1 VLPYAAVA
9 YLDFLGFG
17 EMVERDSQLQEPR
30 YLPLILEALD
40 VVEERVGRAGLSM
53 TQFSDSIVVASPF
66 DPQSVGAL
74 VSVVAMLQRLLVER
88 GILIRGGIAIGPHY
102 ANGGRM
108 FSKALVAA
116 YRLESTRARYPRVI
130 ADTNLLDW
138 CLNHSQ
144 CSRALAEDIRSHLM
158 LDRDGAVFVHYLDET
173 LISSHVRLVGDT
185 LERGQDGETS
195 ILAKAHW
202 LVDYHQHVAAACGN
216 GQLDE
221 HVAARFQAFT
231 HP

>member
-17 EMVERDSQLQEPR
+17 EMVERDAQLQEPV

-40 VVEERVGRAGLSM
+40 VVEDRVGQAGLSL

-66 DPQSVGAL
+66 EPRRVGAL
-74 VSVVAMLQRLLVER
+74 VGVVQILQRLLVER
-88 GILIRGGIAIGPHY
+88 GILVRGGIAIGPHY
-102 ANGGRM
+102 ADGGRM

-116 YRLESTRARYPRVI
+116 YRLESTRAKFPRI
-130 ADTNLLDW
+130 LADTNLLDW

-144 CSRALAEDIRSHLM
+144 CSRELADDIRSHLM
-158 LDRDGAVFVHYLDET
+158 QDRDGAVFVHYLDED
-173 LISSHVRLVGDT
+173 LLSSHARLVVET
-185 LERGQDGETS
+185 LELGQRGNTN

-202 LVDYHQHVAAACGN
+202 LVDYHQHVAADCGAS
-216 GQLDE
+216 GLDD
-221 HVAARFQAFT
+221 HVAARFQSFAES
-231 HP
+231 